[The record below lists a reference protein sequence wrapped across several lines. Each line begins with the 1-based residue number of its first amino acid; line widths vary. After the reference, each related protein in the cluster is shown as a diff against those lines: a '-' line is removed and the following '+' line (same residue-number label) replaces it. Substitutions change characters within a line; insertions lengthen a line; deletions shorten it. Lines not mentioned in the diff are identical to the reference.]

1 MPALPALG
9 SRVSLRY
16 RLPAGSAK
24 PLTDVIGHLE
34 RVEPTV
40 LIRAKDGELVEVSA
54 ADIISVRELSHAPV
68 RTSAIRALE
77 HAAAMAWPGVE
88 QQWLGGWLLRAGHG
102 VTSRANSAI
111 PLGVSAQIADLS
123 AVRDWYRERGLPAWL
138 ALPERLLPIRTPGVK
153 PARVMV
159 RELPAVPVPSVTPA
173 QPSPPSVTLAQ
184 QPDAQWLQLYERE
197 VPVDVLTAVADGELT
212 FATVAGCAVG
222 RGAVTT
228 APDGTAWLG
237 ISSVRVGPAHR
248 RQGHARAVCEALL
261 SWGAA
266 AGAGRAYVQVE
277 LDNHEAIALYTSLGF
292 RLHHQTRYV
301 AVDDIVTPR

>member
-1 MPALPALG
+1 MPQLPAPG

-40 LIRAKDGELVEVSA
+40 LIRTKDGELVDVA
-54 ADIISVRELSHAPV
+54 PADVVSVRELSHAPV
-68 RTSAIRALE
+68 RASEIRALE
-77 HAAAMAWPGVE
+77 HAAALAWPGVE

-102 VTSRANSAI
+102 VTSRANSAV

-123 AVRDWYRERGLPAWL
+123 AVQEWYRDRDLPAWL
-138 ALPERLLPIRTPGVK
+138 ALPERLLPIRTPGIK

-159 RELPAVPVPSVTPA
+159 RALPSAPAPNVTPG
-173 QPSPPSVTLAQ
+173 QPSPSSVTLAQ
-184 QPDAQWLQLYERE
+184 QPDAEWLQIYERE
-197 VPVDVLTAVADGELT
+197 VPVEILTAVVDGRLT
-212 FATVAGCAVG
+212 FATVPGCAVG

-228 APDGTAWLG
+228 APDGTVWLG
-237 ISSVRVGPAHR
+237 ISSVRVSPDDRG
-248 RQGHARAVCEALL
+248 QGHARAVCEALL
-261 SWGAA
+261 AWGAA

-277 LDNHEAIALYTSLGF
+277 VDNHAAIALYTSLGF

-301 AVDDIVTPR
+301 AADDVVTPR